1 MDSEFVP
8 RLQAVSGG
16 LSLFNSVLLLA
27 TGGAFLVFPQWIL
40 SVLLD
45 YNGGNTGH
53 GIIYRY
59 NSNQGGLEGQQ
70 FDQRRFYDED
80 PIDSVTRMI
89 GGVLV
94 AQGLACLVLLY
105 PMIVEGISSNS
116 STTATNK
123 PNYSP
128 LSIWNARTSV
138 TIQLITGLLWIV
150 IALYDD
156 RGNEAYTKAANNEFL
171 TQYDVDV
178 FGGAHRRTTLGLL
191 SIGFVILILGCLS
204 MMMSFLPVTNLN
216 TNSLSRSTM
225 PSDIGQ
231 HSDNGNHDLTEPL
244 ITRGQEVQ
252 NNDGF
257 LSSQAESQNNDVD
270 EAGPQHHTTSTTT
283 GEDIMRGDG
292 ALQDPEII
300 DNNDLEHNSSN
311 INGDDEA
318 NHVDEPTSRIRGTK
332 RLLAVAAPQV
342 IYLYIGCITLL
353 IRLPFSLSI
362 PHFVSTTLGAL
373 ADGEYD
379 RARREIVWLFVLGTI
394 DAFLD
399 FWCIFWFGYANQRI
413 VREIR
418 IDTFLSILKQD
429 IGFFDGQTSG
439 ELASRLNSD
448 CGEMA
453 GDLTWFFRFS
463 IESVVR
469 ITGITAYMLLRS
481 PKLGACA
488 ISIVPLVAIVNKYY
502 GNWLS
507 KNAAKV
513 QDSLA
518 AANAVAQEALGCIRT
533 VVAFTSEDSEYKKY
547 KERIDEQYRLN
558 IRQTYIQGVY
568 YMFVSTFLINT
579 IVQGTL
585 LMVGSY
591 MIQRGTLTSEI
602 LLAFM
607 LYQGQLQNEMMN
619 LFNSYSSL
627 VKSTGA
633 GDKVFELLD
642 RQPPSPGIGSRQVQL
657 QLENN
662 ASINDDSAAI
672 KFEKVEFSYPSR
684 SDQLILRGI
693 DLNIEAGSTFALVG
707 PSGCG
712 KSTIVNLLQRFYDVS
727 SGRILIDG
735 LDIKSFNLK
744 HHRHRIG
751 IVTQDPT
758 LFSGTI
764 LSNIMYGMPNTT
776 REEAIEAAKRA
787 NAHNFICSFPD
798 GYETQVGERGL
809 QLSGGQKQRIAI
821 SRAIIRHPS
830 LLLLDEATSA
840 LDTESE
846 MLVQASI
853 DNLLKQSKS
862 ITTIIV
868 AHRLRTVRN
877 ADCIAVINEGRIV
890 ELGSHTKLMSLEN
903 GYYRGMIDKSMGDT
917 IMID

>member
-1 MDSEFVP
+1 MSSEFAP
-8 RLQAVSGG
+8 RFQTVSAA
-16 LSLFNSVLLLA
+16 LSLLNSLILLSV
-27 TGGAFLVFPQWIL
+27 GVAFLVYPRKVL
-40 SVLLD
+40 SVLFD
-45 YNGGNTGH
+45 YKNSKFHNL
-53 GIIYRY
+53 YRY
-59 NSNQGGLEGQQ
+59 ES
-70 FDQRRFYDED
+70 YDGHLSDREFSQWSLPHED
-80 PIDSVTRMI
+80 PIDSITSMI
-89 GGVLV
+89 GSMLL

-105 PMIVEGISSNS
+105 PMVAEGSS
-116 STTATNK
+116 
-123 PNYSP
+123 
-128 LSIWNARTSV
+128 SILALWNVRTSV
-138 TIQLITGLLWIV
+138 TMQLITGLFWII

-156 RGNEAYTKAANNEFL
+156 RGNEAASVAGKK
-171 TQYDVDV
+171 DVD
-178 FGGAHRRTTLGLL
+178 FDSQSHDDSIIGAIYRRTTFGLL
-191 SIGFVILILGCLS
+191 LIGFGIFFIGCVS
-204 MMMSFLPVTNLN
+204 MMASFWPVTIVGN
-216 TNSLSRSTM
+216 TSNAISERSGM
-225 PSDIGQ
+225 RRDMDQGSIHENQ
-231 HSDNGNHDLTEPL
+231 DLTEPL
-244 ITRGQEVQ
+244 LPRVQDDQDTVDSSPLPEQE
-252 NNDGF
+252 
-257 LSSQAESQNNDVD
+257 ESCDRLEASAQHDAAGAAIAGTCNLVD
-270 EAGPQHHTTSTTT
+270 DRVVE
-283 GEDIMRGDG
+283 
-292 ALQDPEII
+292 
-300 DNNDLEHNSSN
+300 DLERQHCIDVENNERS
-311 INGDDEA
+311 INDSDNM
-318 NHVDEPTSRIRGTK
+318 NHPEEPTSRIRGTK
-332 RLLAVAAPQV
+332 RLLAMAAPQV
-342 IYLYIGCITLL
+342 VYLYIGCIILL

-373 ADGEYD
+373 ADGEFD
-379 RARREIVWLFVLGTI
+379 RAKREIIWLFVLGTI

-429 IGFFDGQTSG
+429 IGFFDRQTSG

-469 ITGITAYMLLRS
+469 ITGITSYMLIRS

-488 ISIVPLVAIVNKYY
+488 ISIVPLVAVVNKYY

-507 KNAAKV
+507 DNAAKV
-513 QDSLA
+513 QDALA
-518 AANAVAQEALGCIRT
+518 AANSVAQETLSCIRT
-533 VVAFTSEDSEYKKY
+533 VVAFASEESEYNKY
-547 KERIDEQYRLN
+547 KDRIDEQYRLN

-585 LMVGSY
+585 LLVGSV

-633 GDKVFELLD
+633 GDKIFELLD
-642 RQPPSPGIGSRQVQL
+642 RQPPAPGIGSQQVQL
-657 QLENN
+657 RLGNDTP
-662 ASINDDSAAI
+662 INDESVRI
-672 KFEKVEFSYPSR
+672 QFENVEFSYPSR
-684 SDQLILRGI
+684 PNTLILKGI
-693 DLNIEAGSTFALVG
+693 NLNIHAGSTFALVG

-712 KSTIVNLLQRFYDVS
+712 KSTIVNLLQRFYDAP
-727 SGRILIDG
+727 SGRILINGD
-735 LDIKSFNLK
+735 DIKSFDLK

-751 IVTQDPT
+751 IVTQDPI

-764 LSNIMYGMPNTT
+764 LSNIMYGMTNAT
-776 REEAIEAAKRA
+776 REEAIEASKRA
-787 NAHNFICSFPD
+787 NAHDFVCAFPD
-798 GYETQVGERGL
+798 GYDTEVGERGL

-840 LDTESE
+840 LDAESE
-846 MLVQASI
+846 SLVQTSI

-868 AHRLRTVRN
+868 AHRLCTVRK
-877 ADCIAVINEGRIV
+877 ADCIAVINEGQIV
-890 ELGSHTKLMSLEN
+890 EMGSHNDLMSLAN
-903 GYYRGMIDKSMGDT
+903 GYYKGMIDKSIGDK
-917 IMID
+917 IVVD